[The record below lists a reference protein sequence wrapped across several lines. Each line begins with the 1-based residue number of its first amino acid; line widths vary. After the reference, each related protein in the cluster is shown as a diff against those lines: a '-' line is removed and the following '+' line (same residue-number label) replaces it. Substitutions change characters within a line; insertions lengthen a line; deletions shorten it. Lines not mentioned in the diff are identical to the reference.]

1 MAEVRKKQTIKKYNV
16 DKELE
21 DVQKNNKTKKK
32 NTEKKVTKTN
42 QVKKESTKKK
52 SLWTRFR
59 IFCHGVKSEFQKV
72 FWPTKK
78 DMIKYS
84 ITTILFIIF
93 LSVFFYL
100 IDVVFALFLK
110 LFG

>member
-1 MAEVRKKQTIKKYNV
+1 MAEVRKKQTVKKYNV

-21 DVQKNNKTKKK
+21 NVQKNNKVK
-32 NTEKKVTKTN
+32 KTN
-42 QVKKESTKKK
+42 AEKNGSKPKQTNKETAKKK

-78 DMIKYS
+78 DMVKYS

-93 LSVFFYL
+93 LSIFFYL

>member
-1 MAEVRKKQTIKKYNV
+1 MAEVRKRQTVKKYNV

-21 DVQKNNKTKKK
+21 NVKKNNKAKKK
-32 NTEKKVTKTN
+32 NAENSGSKPKQTN
-42 QVKKESTKKK
+42 KENSKKK
-52 SLWTRFR
+52 SLWARFR

-78 DMIKYS
+78 DMVKYS

-93 LSVFFYL
+93 LSIFFYL

>member
-1 MAEVRKKQTIKKYNV
+1 MAEVRKKQTVKKYNV
-16 DKELE
+16 DKML
-21 DVQKNNKTKKK
+21 DDNKKKDNKKKK
-32 NTEKKVTKTN
+32 NTKTTTTP
-42 QVKKESTKKK
+42 KKETQSNK

-59 IFCHGVKSEFQKV
+59 IFCHGVKSEFDKV
-72 FWPTKK
+72 FWPTKEN
-78 DMIKYS
+78 MIKYS

-100 IDVVFALFLK
+100 IDVVFALIQT